1 MLFGGSFDPPHLGH
15 LEIITA
21 LCALSDEVIVIP
33 AYQNPFKQMPKA
45 SLLQRIKWLEAMCA
59 SLKNVC
65 ISDIEA
71 RFNRPMYAIE
81 WVEAF
86 AKDKA
91 LILAL
96 GSDTL
101 SSLPKWKRANDLAS
115 LVQIL
120 PIARVVDSSKRYT
133 PKSISQNLNSII
145 ARNNDLYCKNPESKD
160 SSMQEHYSSIAY
172 ATLQENII
180 RANTAGFVCL
190 EPLALLPK
198 EIASSTLRT
207 MIQTYHELQDS
218 NTKMCKDLLETI
230 MAQLFPSTAQE
241 VLKIY

>member
-91 LILAL
+91 LILA
-96 GSDTL
+96 
-101 SSLPKWKRANDLAS
+101 
-115 LVQIL
+115 
-120 PIARVVDSSKRYT
+120 T

-160 SSMQEHYSSIAY
+160 SSMQEHYNSIAY